1 MMDSWETKIESGTED
16 GKAERKTCGKAE
28 RKTCRKERNA
38 DETRRREQYK

>member
-1 MMDSWETKIESGTED
+1 MMDPWETKIESGTED

-28 RKTCRKERNA
+28 RNA